1 MATPTLQVQPSTP
14 ARTSTVQRAQQPAAV
29 VQRVAWVSSPADP
42 AEKEAEHTA
51 KKVMRMADP
60 QVGRV
65 APAGIA
71 QFVQRAGGGDNS
83 AGPAAISTQI
93 DAAAGG
99 GRALPHG
106 VKGFME
112 SRFQANFSKVRVHT
126 DQRAAKLNTQ
136 LGARAFTTG
145 NHVFFGAGQ
154 FQPESA
160 DGRELIAHELTHT
173 IQQGAAR
180 QVRRAKAPVDEKREP
195 LVQRLG
201 VSDVLDFFADA
212 AYNIP
217 GYRMF
222 TIVIGVNPINMS
234 AVDRSAANILRA
246 VVEFIPG
253 GGLIVQALDN
263 YGVFDR
269 AGAFI
274 EQQLRTLGI
283 TGSAIR
289 SALMRFV
296 DSLSWTDIFDLGGV
310 WDRAVA
316 IFSNPVN
323 RIISFV
329 GSLGAAVLQ
338 MIKDAI
344 LRPLAGLAS
353 RTRAWDLLCAVL
365 GENPITGDPVP
376 RTAETLIGGFMKLIG
391 KEEIWQNIQRAN
403 AIPRAWAWFQGAIQ
417 GLVGLVR
424 QIPPTFMAAL
434 AALRIDDIVQL
445 PTAFQRVASIFANFI
460 GDFLRWAGNTV
471 WSLLEIIFEVVAP
484 GAMPYLRRAAGA
496 FRSILENPIGFIGN
510 LVRAGIR
517 GFEQFS
523 TNFLTHLRASLIG
536 WLTGAMSGAGLY
548 IPRSFSL
555 VEILKFVLSVLGL
568 TWQNIRTKLV
578 RAVGETAVVAMER
591 GFELIRTLVTEGPA
605 AAWQQILEGLQN
617 LQQIV
622 IEGVMN
628 FVKQRIVVAAVTRL
642 VGMLNPA
649 GAFIQ
654 AIIAIYNTVMFFVE
668 RLRQI
673 IQVATAFM
681 DSIMAIASGNIASAA
696 NRVEQ
701 TMAGLLTLV
710 ISFLARLAGL
720 GRVADAVRD
729 IINRVRA
736 PIDRALDRVVTWIV
750 EQARRLG
757 RFAGRAASGVLNW
770 WRERKQI
777 QLGDGQTHT
786 LSFRGNQRNA
796 RLMLASEEKPVQE
809 HLAEAIADNTL
820 SASAKTKAQR
830 ALAFYNS
837 EIAPVSGVTIPE
849 PVPANLQE
857 KLNNLPNKLNEFATL
872 LINIADPSVAM
883 PAATFS
889 WGGPAAATAEMLS
902 NRSSRGGQDSRSGNP
917 AGWALIV
924 RRGLTSRNGN
934 WVRMHM
940 ISAAYGGL
948 DVDGNLIPAP
958 GGINTG
964 GAVRGFERQIE
975 STFYGDASAAD
986 VRGASRLFKR
996 LTSRQVVL
1004 WLRTSSGGFH
1014 PASSELDPTTRA
1026 PIYDARTFV
1035 TSVSFQCGLY
1045 YPNGERWVKDPT
1057 TRVTA
1062 SVNIPRPDFSGT
1074 YVPAIN
1080 TLGERTLA
1088 ELAGISL
1095 AYARE
1100 IVSRKPFS
1108 GVADFRSKLR
1118 AGRTADGVE
1127 FTTDFQQAMTAVI
1140 GAVNSGIIRWRD
1152 P

>member
-29 VQRVAWVSSPADP
+29 VQRAAWVSSPSDP

-71 QFVQRAGGGDNS
+71 QFVQRAGGRDNS

-201 VSDVLDFFADA
+201 VSDVLDYFADA

-460 GDFLRWAGNTV
+460 GDFLRWAGDTV

-496 FRSILENPIGFIGN
+496 FRSILQNPIGFIGN

-701 TMAGLLTLV
+701 TMAGMLTLV

-757 RFAGRAASGVLNW
+757 RFVAQAGVPQDPNERLRLGLRAAVAVCDRFAGRPVASTVLTPLFGAIRTRYGFTRIDVEPQGRNWAVRAHINPSAIAGTRVIVQTNQTTGEQTNVTIVSPPKVLTFEFRRFTANQTVSFNEITTGLNHHQNALNDLTIDAWLSNIAFYPFLRGAIAAEERDIGRKLLIQNLRREITEEYQQRGV
-770 WRERKQI
+770 
-777 QLGDGQTHT
+777 T
-786 LSFRGNQRNA
+786 LSRSQLDSLVRMRSRGTH
-796 RLMLASEEKPVQE
+796 AS
-809 HLAEAIADNTL
+809 HSAD
-820 SASAKTKAQR
+820 
-830 ALAFYNS
+830 F
-837 EIAPVSGVTIPE
+837 VSGG
-849 PVPANLQE
+849 
-857 KLNNLPNKLNEFATL
+857 
-872 LINIADPSVAM
+872 NIDD
-883 PAATFS
+883 F
-889 WGGPAAATAEMLS
+889 
-902 NRSSRGGQDSRSGNP
+902 DS
-917 AGWALIV
+917 L
-924 RRGLTSRNGN
+924 
-934 WVRMHM
+934 
-940 ISAAYGGL
+940 
-948 DVDGNLIPAP
+948 
-958 GGINTG
+958 
-964 GAVRGFERQIE
+964 E
-975 STFYGDASAAD
+975 
-986 VRGASRLFKR
+986 RGAINSYIGSNWGRWR
-996 LTSRQVVL
+996 
-1004 WLRTSSGGFH
+1004 
-1014 PASSELDPTTRA
+1014 PELD
-1026 PIYDARTFV
+1026 
-1035 TSVSFQCGLY
+1035 S
-1045 YPNGERWVKDPT
+1045 
-1057 TRVTA
+1057 
-1062 SVNIPRPDFSGT
+1062 
-1074 YVPAIN
+1074 
-1080 TLGERTLA
+1080 
-1088 ELAGISL
+1088 
-1095 AYARE
+1095 YARFLRQRFE
-1100 IVSRKPFS
+1100 PPDRSRVKMN
-1108 GVADFRSKLR
+1108 FRLR
-1118 AGRTADGVE
+1118 PS
-1127 FTTDFQQAMTAVI
+1127 FL
-1140 GAVNSGIIRWRD
+1140 N
-1152 P
+1152 